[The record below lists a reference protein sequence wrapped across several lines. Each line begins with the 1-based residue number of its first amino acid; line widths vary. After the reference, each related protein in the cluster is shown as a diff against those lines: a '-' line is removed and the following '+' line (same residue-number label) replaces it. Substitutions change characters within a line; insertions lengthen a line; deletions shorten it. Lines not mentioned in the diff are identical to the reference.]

1 MGDTRKPP
9 PAEASLA
16 FEAAITDRMPATKG
30 VCVALSGGVDST
42 VLLHV
47 LVPWARGRGIA
58 LSALHVHHGISAN
71 ADEWARFCA
80 ARCDALRVP
89 FRIVRVDISPWRDQG
104 LEAAARAARWEAFAQ
119 CGADYLALAHHQD
132 DQAETV
138 LLQLLRGAGVPG
150 LAGMGTE
157 RAFMSRRPSRD
168 GKMGSPAT
176 VGTTK
181 PPTVVR
187 PMLAVTRA
195 EIEQFARQHGITSIR
210 DESNDDVAFT
220 RNYLRHTV
228 MPLLVAK
235 QPAATANLARSAR
248 HLAQADALLSELG
261 RMDLRRVKKGRSIHL
276 PPLLAFG
283 PARAVNALRTLIRDE
298 NWRAPAT
305 AQLEELIRQLF
316 DAQPAAH
323 TSFETD
329 EFELRRYRDRLHL
342 VSRRMALPRSIA
354 VEWNGRKRWPV
365 SSLGGVFTFRRCPG
379 DGIAD
384 RWMKPGNIIAQI
396 RAAAGGRIRLNA
408 GGGHRSLKNVFQEAG
423 LPPWERERLPLIY
436 IDRTL
441 ACVPGIGV
449 DLAFRANAD
458 ELGWLVSWRPQS

>member
-1 MGDTRKPP
+1 MGDTRKLP

-16 FEAAITDRMPATKG
+16 FEAAITGRMPATKA

-47 LVPWARGRGIA
+47 LAPWARARGIA

-71 ADEWARFCA
+71 ADDWAQFCA
-80 ARCDALRVP
+80 GRCDALQVP
-89 FRIVRVDISPWRDQG
+89 CRIARVDIAPWRDQG
-104 LEAAARAARWEAFAQ
+104 LEAAARTARWEALAQ
-119 CGADYLALAHHQD
+119 CGVEHLALAHHQD

-157 RAFMSRRPSRD
+157 RALTPGRSQRG
-168 GKMGSPAT
+168 GKLGPHAAAI
-176 VGTTK
+176 K

-195 EIEQFARQHGITSIR
+195 QIEQFARQHGISSIC

-228 MPLLVAK
+228 MPLLVAR
-235 QPAATANLARSAR
+235 QPGAMGNLARSAR
-248 HLAQADALLSELG
+248 HLAQADELLATLG
-261 RMDLRRVKKGRSIHL
+261 RMDSRRLTKGRSIHL
-276 PPLLAFG
+276 PPLLGFG
-283 PARAVNALRTLIRDE
+283 PARAMNALRTWIRDE
-298 NWRAPAT
+298 NARVPTT
-305 AQLEELIRQLF
+305 AQLEELIRQLV

-323 TSFETD
+323 TAFESD
-329 EFELRRYRDRLHL
+329 DYELRRYRDRLYL
-342 VSRRMALPRSIA
+342 VGRRMAPSSDVSA
-354 VEWNGRKRWPV
+354 EWNGRKRWPLP
-365 SSLGGVFTFRRCPG
+365 SLGGEFTFRRCPA

-384 RWMKPGNIIAQI
+384 RWMKPGTITARI
-396 RAAAGGRIRLNA
+396 RAADGGRIRLNA

-423 LPPWERERLPLIY
+423 LPPWERERLPLVY
-436 IDRTL
+436 IGGTL

-449 DLAFRANAD
+449 DLAFRAGAD
-458 ELGWLVSWRPQS
+458 EVGWLVKWRPQSQV